1 MKKLFYLTIFF
12 LCGHAVFSQTIKGKV
27 TSQDGTPLVNS
38 TVLLVDTKDS
48 TTLSFGRTKEGGLFE
63 LKAKSKDRV
72 ILQITNVGHVQH
84 SKFITPETDLDL
96 GTIIME
102 PVATEL
108 TEFVV
113 KGERAAVTVNKD
125 TIEYNADAFRVQ
137 ENAMAEDLLKKMDGI
152 EVERDGTVSTQGEQ
166 VTRIL
171 VNNKEFFGRD
181 PKIAL
186 KNIPANAIKTV
197 QVFDKKSD
205 RAEFTG
211 IDDGEQEKTIN
222 FVLKKDKANL
232 GFGRVTA
239 GGGVDGNNKGRYNL
253 GASYNTFRDG
263 NQISF
268 LGNGNNIN
276 QQGFSFQESLTFSG
290 AGRGMGGG
298 GGISFGGGGFGS
310 FGGRTSGLLRN
321 WSGGANFNNKLS
333 KKTELNGSYFYSNN
347 NTSMDRE
354 SESTN
359 FVGDLKYSSLGGSS
373 QNSLRD
379 SHRFNTTLNTKI
391 NDKNT
396 IRWVNR
402 VDFGNSSSFSN
413 SQSREFDG
421 ELESY
426 IPGQTQLRNSS
437 NRISESDGKNLSLNS
452 QLNYQARFAKKG
464 RTLSTTLSFGLTD
477 SKTDGTLNAINGIFN
492 QSVGKLDTTYL
503 NQVNNQIS
511 KRMNYG
517 AEFSYTE
524 PLNASNF
531 LEFNYTY
538 QKVNNDLNKDVY
550 NVDGE
555 RRLYDTTLSNVYQN
569 DYIYNRGGFNYRISK
584 EKWNGNFGV
593 ALQISELNGF
603 LELRDIII
611 KKTFRNPVYN
621 SRVQYNFTNARS
633 MDLTYNSNISEPSM
647 TQLSPVPDNS
657 NPLNIY
663 VGNPNLKPQ
672 NSHNLRLNFRDF
684 NQLKFTNFYAGGG
697 IGYTY
702 DMINEAIEID
712 PVTLERRRTP
722 INYGNAFNV
731 NANANYGFRIRPIST
746 RISFNTSVNY
756 RTTETLVNN
765 LNNEQKTFSNTNTLR
780 ADYVLGDNFNLGA
793 SARINYNN
801 NKYSQ
806 NTQLN
811 ANYVNQTYTT
821 TLDWILPNWFSFN
834 TTMDYAIY
842 RYANSDDVVKVPIWN
857 MAIFRTIL
865 KNKRA
870 EVRFSANDLL
880 GKNIV
885 IDQSGSG
892 NSFTE
897 TRTNSLGRYVLLTFT
912 YNINGGGSN
921 SGRGSRGVPTIGF

>member
-27 TSQDGTPLVNS
+27 ISQDGNPLVNS

-72 ILQITNVGHVQH
+72 ILQITNVGHIQY

-96 GTIIME
+96 GTIIMD

-108 TEFVV
+108 AEFVV

-253 GASYNTFRDG
+253 GASYNTFKDG

-298 GGISFGGGGFGS
+298 GGFSIGGGGFGS

-347 NTSMDRE
+347 STNMDRE

-359 FVGDLKYSSLGGSS
+359 FVGDLKYSSLGGST
-373 QNSLRD
+373 QNNLRD

-402 VDFGNSSSFSN
+402 VDFGNSSNLSN
-413 SQSREFDG
+413 SQNREFDG
-421 ELESY
+421 ELDSY
-426 IPGQTQLRNSS
+426 VPGQTALRNSS
-437 NRISESDGKNLSLNS
+437 NRVSASNGKNLSLNS

-464 RTLSTTLSFGLTD
+464 RTLSTTLSLGMTD
-477 SKTDGTLNAINGIFN
+477 NKTDGTLNAINGVFN
-492 QSVGKLDTTYL
+492 QSAGKLDTTYL

-511 KRMNYG
+511 KRFNYG

-524 PLNASNF
+524 PINASNF

-550 NVDGE
+550 NIDGE
-555 RRLYDTTLSNVYQN
+555 RRLYDTTLSNIYQN

-684 NQLKFTNFYAGGG
+684 NQLKFTNFFAGGG

-731 NANANYGFRIRPIST
+731 NANANYGFRIKPIST
-746 RISFNTSVNY
+746 RISFNSSVNY

-765 LNNEQKTFSNTNTLR
+765 LNNEQRTFSNTNTLR

-821 TLDWILPNWFSFN
+821 SLDWILPNWFSFN

-912 YNINGGGSN
+912 YNINGGASN
-921 SGRGSRGVPTIGF
+921 SGRGSRGTPIIGF